1 MGESVSTGLEGLG
14 KDDLLLASEEE
25 RRMPSTYSARVVDLD
40 RVAALREPLVVALR
54 QNLLRKALRT

>member
-1 MGESVSTGLEGLG
+1 MSTGLEGLG